1 MLHNNTNANAPL
13 PDGTCPAA
21 ALDNEKPVFRTSLF
35 ENNPTAGLPHGP
47 TSSIIIDDDAN
58 SMSNSP
64 RPSITLHSSH
74 HRDSVSF
81 GPSNTPP
88 TTASTVLGMPA
99 QPTPTTTTAATAN
112 QIEAKQGSEAIV
124 GKTAT
129 PTTAATNSGFS
140 TIEKFKPSASPMGN
154 TSGIPSH
161 LSNNYRHASYSAASG
176 PCYSSFKEADF
187 WYFWSS

>member
-1 MLHNNTNANAPL
+1 
-13 PDGTCPAA
+13 
-21 ALDNEKPVFRTSLF
+21 
-35 ENNPTAGLPHGP
+35 
-47 TSSIIIDDDAN
+47 
-58 SMSNSP
+58 MSNSP

-112 QIEAKQGSEAIV
+112 QIEAKQGSRSNSRV
-124 GKTAT
+124 KLQHQQQQQPT
-129 PTTAATNSGFS
+129 PDSPQLK
-140 TIEKFKPSASPMGN
+140 KFKPSASPMGN

-187 WYFWSS
+187 LVFLVKLNLPLLNLGPRMKILANC